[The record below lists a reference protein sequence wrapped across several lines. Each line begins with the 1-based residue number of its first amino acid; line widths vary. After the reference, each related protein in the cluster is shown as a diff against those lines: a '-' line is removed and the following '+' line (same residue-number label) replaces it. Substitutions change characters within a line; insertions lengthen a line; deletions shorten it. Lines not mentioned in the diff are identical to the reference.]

1 LLGVLDAAE
10 TLGCLI
16 LERMTETIKELIRY
30 SSPIGSEPMKDN
42 LSDYIRSAYSS
53 AIGKK
58 RRELVTPAL
67 ILDLDI
73 ARRNIST
80 MTEKLSHLHAKLR
93 PHVKVQKCTELAL
106 MQVEAGAIGVCTAT
120 VWEAITMSRAGIK
133 DVYRRG
139 CPDGWQ
145 FA

>member
-1 LLGVLDAAE
+1 
-10 TLGCLI
+10 
-16 LERMTETIKELIRY
+16 
-30 SSPIGSEPMKDN
+30 MKNN
-42 LSDYIRSAYSS
+42 LSDNLRSAYLS

-58 RRELVTPAL
+58 CRELVTPAL

-133 DVYRRG
+133 DVLIANEVVGKEKIKALALSDEKIVNFISGKKVLREIYV
-139 CPDGWQ
+139 PKKLVNIVVQ
-145 FA
+145 